1 MSLSIS
7 KNIEKVRHL
16 ISQFEKNYARIPDSV
31 QLIAV
36 SKTHPAEKI
45 RKVVNAGQAHI
56 AENYLQEALG
66 KSEALHSL
74 NIIWHFI
81 GPIQS
86 NKTQSIAEHFH
97 WVHSVDRLKIAQ
109 RLSAQRPTTLEPLK
123 ILLQVNISGENSKSG
138 VALDELEKLATDCD
152 KLPGILLSGLMSIP
166 APTDV
171 FEVQRQQFQQ
181 LREARDNLLSRGFG
195 NCNELSMGM
204 SGDFEAAIAEG
215 ATMIRIGTDIFGPR
229 AQQPDSQY

>member
-1 MSLSIS
+1 MSLSIPE
-7 KNIEKVRHL
+7 NIEKVRHL

-36 SKTHPAEKI
+36 SKTHPADKI
-45 RKVVNAGQAHI
+45 REAINAGQTHI
-56 AENYLQEALG
+56 GENYLQEALKKAG
-66 KSEALHSL
+66 ALHGL

-86 NKTQSIAEHFH
+86 NKTHSIAEHFH

-109 RLSAQRPTTLEPLK
+109 RLSAQRPTTMDPLK
-123 ILLQVNISGENSKSG
+123 ILLQVNIGGENSKSG
-138 VALDELEKLATDCD
+138 IALDALEKLATDCD
-152 KLPGILLSGLMSIP
+152 KLPGILLSGLMAIP

-171 FEVQRQQFQQ
+171 IEVQRQQFQQ
-181 LREARDNLLSRGFG
+181 LREARDNLISKGFN
-195 NCNELSMGM
+195 NCTELSMGM

-229 AQQPDSQY
+229 AQQPDFQP